1 MQIRWDFFIMREREV
16 IRLKDK
22 VDFNKVFQVKYK
34 RSNDMYITISLVS
47 KVLLTRKQTL
57 NLIILGRFK
66 GILDFLT
73 DMLFKHSCVSAGS
86 IP

>member
-73 DMLFKHSCVSAGS
+73 DISYLLKREILCC
-86 IP
+86 